1 MRKKNPYTFSHFY
14 LQKSS
19 RKHLRLDLEL
29 LWLCIVYPTQL
40 DQFNGRI
47 FLNEIFV
54 CSNQC
59 CHLPSNFKKCFVQ
72 LGSSNCQQNVSVDC
86 DEKFEENSTWLYR
99 FRPQFLL
106 KSLRAERHLYLP
118 RKLALYF
125 VNNSWLFFCWKLHIK
140 TFTFISFTVCRQ
152 ESDKNKSFLLTQKYL
167 FYICFSSVSV
177 YNRKVRCT
185 FVKSRIA

>member
-86 DEKFEENSTWLYR
+86 DEKFEENSTWLDFARNFYSKVYESKDIFIYQENWR
-99 FRPQFLL
+99 CI
-106 KSLRAERHLYLP
+106 SLIIHGYSFAG
-118 RKLALYF
+118 
-125 VNNSWLFFCWKLHIK
+125 S
-140 TFTFISFTVCRQ
+140 FI
-152 ESDKNKSFLLTQKYL
+152 
-167 FYICFSSVSV
+167 
-177 YNRKVRCT
+177 
-185 FVKSRIA
+185 